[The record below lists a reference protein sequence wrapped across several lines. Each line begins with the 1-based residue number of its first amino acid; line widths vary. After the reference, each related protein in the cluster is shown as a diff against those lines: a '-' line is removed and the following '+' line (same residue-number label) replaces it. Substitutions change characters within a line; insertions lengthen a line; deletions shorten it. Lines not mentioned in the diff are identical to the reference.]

1 MQEHFNYSI
10 PVDYLKFYDLEHYL
24 FTEVSSRFAR
34 SGAISP
40 ADFYMIV
47 IWKADRAK
55 TRIRNRLSKHDDGFA
70 GAVVAITQALHE
82 AATPAERLEVLMKRW
97 GFRLPMASAIL
108 TVLYPREFTVYDA
121 RICAQLGAFEGLAD
135 KHYSEALWDDYRSYM
150 AVMTRAAPSGLS
162 LRDKD
167 RFLWAR
173 SFYEGVMKDLQGTE
187 DQGAPAR
194 A

>member
-1 MQEHFNYSI
+1 MQDYSQYSI
-10 PVDYLKFYDLEHYL
+10 PLDYLKFYDLEHYL
-24 FTEVSSRFAR
+24 FTEVSGRFNR
-34 SGAISP
+34 TGAISP

-47 IWKADRAK
+47 IWKANRAK
-55 TRIRNRLSKHDDGFA
+55 SRIRNRLSKHEGGFA
-70 GAVVAITQALHE
+70 GAVEALTAALRE
-82 AATPAERLEVLMKRW
+82 ADGAADRLEILMKTW

-108 TVLYPREFTVYDA
+108 TVLYPLEFTVYDA
-121 RICAQLGAFEGLAD
+121 RICTQLGAFEGLAD
-135 KHYSEALWDDYRSYM
+135 RHYSEALWDDYGSYM

-173 SFYEGVMKDLQGTE
+173 AFYEGVMKDLQGTE